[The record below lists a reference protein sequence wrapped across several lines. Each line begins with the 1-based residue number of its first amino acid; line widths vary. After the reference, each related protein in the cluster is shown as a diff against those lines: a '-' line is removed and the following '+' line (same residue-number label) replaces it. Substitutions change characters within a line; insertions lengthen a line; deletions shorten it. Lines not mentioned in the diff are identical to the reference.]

1 MPETKTPNRSPKRKP
16 SDPKD
21 RPVRDSQEKPA
32 PNPASDGD
40 QPDTRTRDEVEAIRW
55 NLKR

>member
-1 MPETKTPNRSPKRKP
+1 MPDTRTNRNSPQRKP
-16 SDPKD
+16 SDPED
-21 RPVRDSQEKPA
+21 RPVRDSQENPA

-40 QPDTRTRDEVEAIRW
+40 QPDTRTREEIETIRR